1 MHRRDRRGVFA
12 ALISFWSGSG
22 ITTIDEARA
31 RPGTRTLGLCLC
43 GAFAY
48 AGGRMIPSAPALPP
62 PPVRYLE
69 SLAVSCHVC
78 SGRRLHPALLP
89 EFQVSAGRSRQPSS
103 WGDLETC
110 PPVPVLKKKK
120 QSDKI
125 FHQVPGCSFGFG
137 PTYPTAASS
146 NFVFLSARQT
156 VTDASVERAPQFG
169 HGN

>member
-1 MHRRDRRGVFA
+1 MIASERSTRRVCCFNFLLVRLWHHHDRR
-12 ALISFWSGSG
+12 
-22 ITTIDEARA
+22 EARGQA
-31 RPGTRTLGLCLC
+31 SHSVSACAG
-43 GAFAY
+43 AY

-110 PPVPVLKKKK
+110 PPVPVLKKTIR
-120 QSDKI
+120 QNLPSSPRLQLRLRSYGCIVQI
-125 FHQVPGCSFGFG
+125 FFVSYGCFCRE
-137 PTYPTAASS
+137 SS
-146 NFVFLSARQT
+146 SVWARKLRT
-156 VTDASVERAPQFG
+156 KM
-169 HGN
+169 NI

>member
-1 MHRRDRRGVFA
+1 MIASERWTRRVCCFNFLLVRLWHHQF
-12 ALISFWSGSG
+12 
-22 ITTIDEARA
+22 TTIDEYY
-31 RPGTRTLGLCLC
+31 C
-43 GAFAY
+43 AFAY

-110 PPVPVLKKKK
+110 PPVPVLKKKNN
-120 QSDKI
+120 
-125 FHQVPGCSFGFG
+125 
-137 PTYPTAASS
+137 PTKSSIKSQPAASASVLLYPTAASS